1 MANWENVS
9 ETTLTDAKRI
19 QIMFDSVL
27 FCARQG
33 IVMKGQ
39 IKKPLYQYSDDECDN
54 DDQVTALSSFLLRA
68 ANNYNPTSELKR
80 LSNATALT
88 KQTQDRILETCREM
102 LTSKI
107 VAEVKE
113 AQFFTLIAEKTL
125 KDDDGVRIPL
135 FVRFVDK
142 NLKIREELLQYVSR
156 GPRGPDESWGETI
169 GKNIV
174 RVITELGLSME
185 FCRGLNF
192 DSGNNVLEVSE
203 VVRKIQADYPKAIY
217 VHARSD
223 LLNVCIASTCEIQFV
238 FHTLYEIE
246 FTAKLFTE
254 EKEIKE
260 LLESMI
266 KEVMP
271 ESEHSRLIELSQTD
285 WGETAQRFSN
295 LVELFPA
302 VIATYDEVRE
312 GSWRKYIR
320 DDDKRCTASGRSP
333 MCITTGGNLN

>member
-1 MANWENVS
+1 
-9 ETTLTDAKRI
+9 
-19 QIMFDSVL
+19 
-27 FCARQG
+27 
-33 IVMKGQ
+33 MKGQ